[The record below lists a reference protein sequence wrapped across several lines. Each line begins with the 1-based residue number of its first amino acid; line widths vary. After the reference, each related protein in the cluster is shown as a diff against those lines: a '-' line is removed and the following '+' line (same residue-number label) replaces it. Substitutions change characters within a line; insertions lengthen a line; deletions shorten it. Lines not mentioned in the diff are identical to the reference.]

1 MASKEEKVAEAIA
14 ELTENHWFN
23 PAILGRILSD
33 QPLYTI
39 DQIMEM
45 VKWIIHY
52 QDQRYNTERLNGR
65 TSKGLM
71 LAHQLK
77 SEIER
82 AEGYLTG
89 ALYRVDAN
97 QKIDL
102 I

>member
-23 PAILGRILSD
+23 PAIMGRILAN

-39 DQIMEM
+39 DRIMEM

-52 QDQRYNTERLNGR
+52 QDQRYNNERLDDV
-65 TSKGLM
+65 TSRGLM
-71 LAHQLK
+71 LAHHLK
-77 SEIER
+77 AEIER
-82 AEGYLTG
+82 VDGTISG
-89 ALYRVDAN
+89 ALYRVDRTE
-97 QKIDL
+97 KIDL